1 MKSNIYQNIKQ
12 SSTNK
17 LAFID
22 VDNTLTANPWGTEEK
37 DLLDAKLTNQAI
49 ALLKKAGYCC
59 ILNTSRTE
67 EMCMS
72 SKQYMLSKQHY
83 HFKRP
88 APQIGM
94 GNDGRRF
101 YIKLEDFYPINLLDL
116 PIIISSSGAKI
127 SVLQNEEGYREDMD
141 FYPPCFLS
149 PKDWRKE
156 TMLWLSKIKS
166 AFSFSY
172 SPIESEDFF
181 VSQKTDIFPPDY
193 RIQLSFPSVHELI
206 QFSMEMKRQKPL
218 FFLTND
224 SNPDKHSFILYIT
237 PKRGK
242 FEAIEH
248 VISQLIESLLFKKEQ
263 DIEILFIGDSF
274 PDFEAGI
281 HNYTHFEAKKT
292 VLLVGGSRLF
302 SYLNDKNQ
310 NNFAGIDLTYI
321 KKQYTD
327 TITKNIQTVILGDL
341 AFPKA
346 IGPRSIIEFLS

>member
-1 MKSNIYQNIKQ
+1 
-12 SSTNK
+12 
-17 LAFID
+17 
-22 VDNTLTANPWGTEEK
+22 
-37 DLLDAKLTNQAI
+37 
-49 ALLKKAGYCC
+49 
-59 ILNTSRTE
+59 
-67 EMCMS
+67 
-72 SKQYMLSKQHY
+72 
-83 HFKRP
+83 
-88 APQIGM
+88 
-94 GNDGRRF
+94 
-101 YIKLEDFYPINLLDL
+101 
-116 PIIISSSGAKI
+116 
-127 SVLQNEEGYREDMD
+127 
-141 FYPPCFLS
+141 
-149 PKDWRKE
+149 
-156 TMLWLSKIKS
+156 
-166 AFSFSY
+166 
-172 SPIESEDFF
+172 
-181 VSQKTDIFPPDY
+181 
-193 RIQLSFPSVHELI
+193 
-206 QFSMEMKRQKPL
+206 MEMKRQKPL

-321 KKQYTD
+321 KKQLSPSQLSGYYTYTD